1 MELFILY
8 YEEGLFYKHKQHS
21 YNGLSVVWQIIKQ
34 CPPTPIDQFYI
45 TILALIMIDII
56 MYYMSNIIHLFYYI
70 DNININK
77 YKHEYKLNR
86 SLKMTRCVLL
96 VGNNVI
102 SWNVFNAHQMIP
114 DICTLSTLILK
125 MPTNFQI
132 I

>member
-34 CPPTPIDQFYI
+34 CPPTIDQFYI

-56 MYYMSNIIHLFYYI
+56 MYYMSNIIPLFYYI
-70 DNININK
+70 DNININM

-86 SLKMTRCVLL
+86 SLKMTQCVLL

-102 SWNVFNAHQMIP
+102 S
-114 DICTLSTLILK
+114 
-125 MPTNFQI
+125 
-132 I
+132 